1 MYKYGNVLLV
11 DDNEIDTLINKRML
25 ELSGMANQ
33 IISKNSGQAGLDYLM
48 QHKDNPDL
56 LPDVIFLDIN
66 MPLISGFDF
75 LAQYHTISLT
85 LGKQSKVI
93 ILTSS
98 DSLQDITQMEGNEH
112 VWQFITKPLSV
123 NILRSLPMLAA

>member
-75 LAQYHTISLT
+75 LAQYHTIALT

-98 DSLQDITQMEGNEH
+98 DSLQDITQMEHNEH

>member
-1 MYKYGNVLLV
+1 MYKCGTVMLV
-11 DDNEIDTLINKRML
+11 DDNETDTLITKRML

-33 IISKNSGQAGLDYLM
+33 IISKNSGQAGLDYLT

-75 LAQYHTISLT
+75 LVQYHTISLT
-85 LGKQSKVI
+85 LGKQCKII

-98 DSLQDITQMEGNEH
+98 DSLQDITQMELNQH
-112 VWQFITKPLSV
+112 VSQFITKPLSV
-123 NILRSLPMLAA
+123 NMLRSLPMLAA

>member
-1 MYKYGNVLLV
+1 
-11 DDNEIDTLINKRML
+11 
-25 ELSGMANQ
+25 
-33 IISKNSGQAGLDYLM
+33 
-48 QHKDNPDL
+48 
-56 LPDVIFLDIN
+56 